1 MSSSDYPI
9 ALKPIPKP
17 RVSPNLGIPD
27 IPEAGVLQ
35 SGSFGESNIDSGIS
49 ALSNIAQTGF
59 IFGQHSGTV
68 TISQPANGATTS
80 EYQTALSAIYG
91 SSIPPK
97 YGDIITLRT
106 SSNGAFDS
114 RWIVFPNDDS
124 APSNATVAFTAA
136 KSSITWY
143 AYNFSST
150 SVSAITDAIDQH
162 FGLFDETGTVPRDD
176 DVNEEVM
183 GNTDAEFQISISN
196 IYEENTATGALTIG
210 SSVPNITVAGGTVEP
225 MNGLSKVVASASDS
239 SLTVPLTGESNFIH
253 IYVKYVLSFTGTQGE
268 RVADSID
275 SAEIV
280 FKKSDTNDYL
290 EGGEFSSD
298 QTTYTHFMYI
308 GGVAVTRR
316 GNRRFAFINQ
326 VRSGNING
334 IQNFNTKQAGTS
346 TDSSGTNVADKTRAG
361 LREVILAID
370 GKPYS
375 TFIITS
381 ALFEIT

>member
-9 ALKPIPKP
+9 SLKPIPKP
-17 RVSPNLGIPD
+17 KVSPSLGIPD
-27 IPEAGVLQ
+27 IPQAGVFQ
-35 SGSFGESNIDSGIS
+35 SGSFGESSIDSGIP
-49 ALSNIAQTGF
+49 ALANIAQTGF
-59 IFGQHSGTV
+59 IFGQRSATV
-68 TISQPANGATTS
+68 SIEQPANGATTA
-80 EYQTALSAIYG
+80 EYETAIESIYN
-91 SSIPPK
+91 SIPPK
-97 YGDIITLRT
+97 YGDIITLRD
-106 SSNGAFDS
+106 SSSGAFDS
-114 RWIVFPNDDS
+114 RWIIFPNDDS
-124 APSNATVAFTAA
+124 APANATISFT
-136 KSSITWY
+136 SPESTITWY
-143 AYNFSST
+143 AYNFSAT
-150 SVSAITDAIDQH
+150 SISGITDAIDQY
-162 FGLFDETGTVPRDD
+162 FSMFDETGTVPRDD

-210 SSVPNITVAGGTVEP
+210 SSVPNITVAQGTVEP
-225 MNGLSKVVASASDS
+225 MSGLTKSVASASDS
-239 SLTVPLTGESNFIH
+239 SLTVPSTGESNFIH

-290 EGGEFSSD
+290 EGGEFNST

-334 IQNFNTKQAGTS
+334 IQNFNTKQSGTS
-346 TDSSGTNVADKTRAG
+346 TDSAGNNVADKTRAG
-361 LREVILAID
+361 LREVILSID